1 MSVKFTVREITTHY
15 ITVDYEDGTWAQVP
29 LRNDMARDQI
39 ENLIADFNHSQTTF
53 ASLEEVPFEV
63 GETVIAKNTK
73 QSNEERAKE
82 LEESRN
88 KEPLTYKQIRAQ
100 SYPPL
105 GDQLDALYW
114 ARNGDTSHLDDIDA
128 KINEVKALYPK
139 DMTPI
144 TRKEYDAMVEEIANN
159 VLG

>member
-53 ASLEEVPFEV
+53 ASVEEVPFEV

-73 QSNEERAKE
+73 QLNEERTKE
-82 LEESRN
+82 FEESRK
-88 KEPLTYKQIRAQ
+88 KESLTYKQIRAQ
-100 SYPPL
+100 AYPPL

-114 ARNGDTSHLDDIDA
+114 SRNGDTSQLDLIDE
-128 KINEVKALYPK
+128 KISEVKATYPK

-144 TRKEYDAMVEEIANN
+144 TREEYDAMVEEIANN